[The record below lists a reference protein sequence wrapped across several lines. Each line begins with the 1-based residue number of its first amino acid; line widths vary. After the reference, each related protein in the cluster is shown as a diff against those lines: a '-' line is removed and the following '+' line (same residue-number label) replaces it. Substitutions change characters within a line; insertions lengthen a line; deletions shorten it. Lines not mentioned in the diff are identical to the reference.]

1 MQSDKPAPSEYD
13 GFRFYP
19 SSDNGIDG
27 FAITTFDFA
36 NEMANSTPIENSS
49 MGYTYH
55 VALFQHDG
63 DEKVKVNDLFEAI
76 FVDPLVYLKN
86 LGGTDFFG
94 FFVRKTDKSDTW
106 VIEHV
111 DRMTDGEFSR
121 NLKSSLMSIANNW
134 KECDD

>member
-63 DEKVKVNDLFEAI
+63 DEKVKINDLFEAI
-76 FVDPLVYLKN
+76 FVDPLVYLRN

-94 FFVRKTDKSDTW
+94 FFVRKTDKSDAW
-106 VIEHV
+106 VIKHM
-111 DRMTDGEFSR
+111 DIMTDGEFSR
-121 NLKSSLMSIANNW
+121 NLKSSLMSIA
-134 KECDD
+134 EQ

>member
-19 SSDNGIDG
+19 SSDNGMDG

-63 DEKVKVNDLFEAI
+63 DEKVKINDLFEAI
-76 FVDPLVYLKN
+76 FVDPLVYLRN

-94 FFVRKTDKSDTW
+94 FFVRKTDKSDAW

-121 NLKSSLMSIANNW
+121 NLKSSLMSIANN
-134 KECDD
+134 

>member
-1 MQSDKPAPSEYD
+1 MQSDNPTPSEYD

-19 SSDNGIDG
+19 SNDDGMDG
-27 FAITTFDFA
+27 FAVSTFDFA
-36 NEMANSTPIENSS
+36 NEMANSTPIGNSS

-63 DEKVKVNDLFEAI
+63 DEKVKINDLFEAI

-86 LGGTDFFG
+86 LAGTDFFG
-94 FFVRKTDKSDTW
+94 FFVRKTDKSDAW
-106 VIEHV
+106 VVEHV

-121 NLKSSLMSIANNW
+121 NLKSSLMSIANN
-134 KECDD
+134 

>member
-19 SSDNGIDG
+19 SSDNGMDG
-27 FAITTFDFA
+27 FAITTFDFT
-36 NEMANSTPIENSS
+36 NDLANSSPIENSS

-94 FFVRKTDKSDTW
+94 FFVRKTDKSDAW

-121 NLKSSLMSIANNW
+121 NLKSSLMSIANN
-134 KECDD
+134 

>member
-19 SSDNGIDG
+19 SSDNGMDG

>member
-19 SSDNGIDG
+19 SSDNGMDG

-36 NEMANSTPIENSS
+36 NEMANSSPIENSS

-63 DEKVKVNDLFEAI
+63 DEKIKVNDLFEAI

-94 FFVRKTDKSDTW
+94 FFVRKTDKSDAW

-111 DRMTDGEFSR
+111 DKMTDGEYSR
-121 NLKSSLMSIANNW
+121 NLKSSLMSIANN
-134 KECDD
+134 

>member
-19 SSDNGIDG
+19 SSDNGMDG

-76 FVDPLVYLKN
+76 FVDPLVYLRN

-94 FFVRKTDKSDTW
+94 FFVRKTDKSDAW
-106 VIEHV
+106 VIKHM
-111 DRMTDGEFSR
+111 DIMTDGEFSR
-121 NLKSSLMSIANNW
+121 NLKSSLMSIANN
-134 KECDD
+134 

>member
-19 SSDNGIDG
+19 SNDNGMDG
-27 FAITTFDFA
+27 FAITTFDFT
-36 NEMANSTPIENSS
+36 NDLANSAPIENSS

-94 FFVRKTDKSDTW
+94 FFVRKTDKSDAL
-106 VIEHV
+106 VIEYV
-111 DRMTDGEFSR
+111 DKMTDGEYSR
-121 NLKSSLMSIANNW
+121 NLKSSLMSIANN
-134 KECDD
+134 

>member
-19 SSDNGIDG
+19 SSDNGMDG

-49 MGYTYH
+49 MGYKYH

-76 FVDPLVYLKN
+76 FVDPLVYLRN

-94 FFVRKTDKSDTW
+94 FFVRKTDKSDAW
-106 VIEHV
+106 VIENV
-111 DRMTDGEFSR
+111 DKMTDGEFSR
-121 NLKSSLMSIANNW
+121 NLKSNLLSIANN
-134 KECDD
+134 

>member
-19 SSDNGIDG
+19 SSDNGMDG

-36 NEMANSTPIENSS
+36 NEMANSSPIENSS

-63 DEKVKVNDLFEAI
+63 DEKVKINDLFEAI
-76 FVDPLVYLKN
+76 FVDPLVYLRN

-94 FFVRKTDKSDTW
+94 FFVRKTDKSDAW
-106 VIEHV
+106 VIEHM
-111 DRMTDGEFSR
+111 DIMTDGEYSR
-121 NLKSSLMSIANNW
+121 NLKSSLMSIANN
-134 KECDD
+134 

>member
-19 SSDNGIDG
+19 SSDNGMDG

-63 DEKVKVNDLFEAI
+63 DEKVKINDLFEAI
-76 FVDPLVYLKN
+76 FVDPLVYLRN

-94 FFVRKTDKSDTW
+94 FFVRKTDKSDAW

-121 NLKSSLMSIANNW
+121 NLKSSLMSIA
-134 KECDD
+134 EQ

>member
-19 SSDNGIDG
+19 SSDNGMDG

-76 FVDPLVYLKN
+76 FVDPLVYLRN

-94 FFVRKTDKSDTW
+94 FFVRKTDKSDAW
-106 VIEHV
+106 VIEHM
-111 DRMTDGEFSR
+111 DIMTDGEFSR
-121 NLKSSLMSIANNW
+121 NLKSSLMSIA
-134 KECDD
+134 EQ